1 MPTLGDLKAKVA
13 SDLRRTNLTAEIAD
27 AVLDAINDHDTEEFW
42 WNGTGP
48 TVYTLTITP
57 GGGSGTTGPGN
68 SAAGD
73 IYQLTP
79 QPPIQEFVRIDEVR
93 ALLPGVWY
101 SLKSTDWS
109 TIENL
114 YSTLSN
120 GQPSWWAYSGGYLRI
135 YPIPSQSYDLRIF
148 GQYRLPPLVLDS
160 DSNEWTN
167 QGFNLIRYTALKRL
181 YTYPIRDAA
190 QVQNADQAGQRAL
203 DYLRRETE
211 RRARQGRMAAY
222 YG

>member
-27 AVLDAINDHDTEEFW
+27 AILDAINDHDTERFW
-42 WNGTGP
+42 WNETGP
-48 TVYTLTITP
+48 TVYTLTVSP
-57 GGGSGTTGPGN
+57 GAGSGTTGPGN

-79 QPPIQEFVRIDEVR
+79 QAPIQEFIRIDCVR

-101 SLKSTDWS
+101 TLKQTDWN

-135 YPIPSQSYDLRIF
+135 YPIPSQ
-148 GQYRLPPLVLDS
+148 
-160 DSNEWTN
+160 
-167 QGFNLIRYTALKRL
+167 
-181 YTYPIRDAA
+181 
-190 QVQNADQAGQRAL
+190 
-203 DYLRRETE
+203 
-211 RRARQGRMAAY
+211 
-222 YG
+222 